1 MPNFR
6 ALARALTAV
15 AAMTIF
21 TSLPVAHAAEKYPN
35 RPIRMILGFPAGGPT
50 DVNARLFAQG
60 MADQLGQPII
70 VENRPGAGS
79 IIASN
84 AVLAAAPDGYTIL
97 YNTSSL
103 VLAAMLYTSAKYDPL
118 KDFQPVIRTAGVPL
132 VVAVNPSI
140 GATTFG
146 AFIDQARAK
155 PKKLNYASSGA
166 GTIDHL
172 ASALLATQLDIDL
185 EHVPYKGTAPAL
197 VDLVSGATQMF
208 FTTQNT
214 LLPFIHD
221 KRLLP
226 LAIASLQRSPLM
238 PDVPTISEVAELP
251 GFEITAWNGIMV
263 PAGTSPVIVERLNA
277 AANALLKQEDF
288 VAKLRATGAEPYG
301 GTPQAYRAYLE
312 AEIAKWRA
320 VIEQAGVQP
329 Q

>member
-155 PKKLNYASSGA
+155 PKNSTTPHRG
-166 GTIDHL
+166 
-172 ASALLATQLDIDL
+172 
-185 EHVPYKGTAPAL
+185 PAP
-197 VDLVSGATQMF
+197 ST
-208 FTTQNT
+208 
-214 LLPFIHD
+214 
-221 KRLLP
+221 
-226 LAIASLQRSPLM
+226 
-238 PDVPTISEVAELP
+238 
-251 GFEITAWNGIMV
+251 
-263 PAGTSPVIVERLNA
+263 TSPAHCWPPSWTSIWSMFRTRAPPPPWWTWSPAPRRCSSRRRTRSCPSSTTNDCCRWRSRHCNA
-277 AANALLKQEDF
+277 
-288 VAKLRATGAEPYG
+288 R
-301 GTPQAYRAYLE
+301 R
-312 AEIAKWRA
+312 
-320 VIEQAGVQP
+320 
-329 Q
+329 